1 MKPYFLL
8 FLFWS
13 FSVFAQTD
21 IFNVE
26 IIKTNDSSYELDFYK
41 LEHYSKFFYE
51 DDNYTVTTECHGE
64 FGGEVYFKN
73 KNDNTV
79 TVASATCSVVINKL
93 NSKYYLTAS
102 LPHLSGFY
110 NIYEI
115 DDPTE
120 LLTKTNDSVFH
131 NVGDSRSGM
140 KLLSAYADKTIVLSF
155 VYKLKL
161 YHIVYDTFA
170 NESYIAVTEKAYL
183 KKIQKLNNWPIVI
196 TNNVKITKNGH
207 NAALFYIKEG
217 NWLRSCYIDVFENQ
231 IKIYLCK

>member
-1 MKPYFLL
+1 MKYYLL
-8 FLFWS
+8 LLLCYTTLLS
-13 FSVFAQTD
+13 AQVD
-21 IFNVE
+21 IFKVE
-26 IIKTNDSSYELDFYK
+26 TFQTNDSPNELGFHK
-41 LEHYSKFFYE
+41 LEHYSPYFYE
-51 DDNYTVTTECHGE
+51 DENYTVTTECHGE

-73 KNDNTV
+73 KKNNTV
-79 TVASATCSVVINKL
+79 TVASATCPVIINKL

-120 LLTKTNDSVFH
+120 LVTKANDSVFH
-131 NVGDSRSGM
+131 NTGDSRSGM
-140 KLLSAYADKTIVLSF
+140 KLLSADADKTIVLSF

-161 YHIVYDTFA
+161 YHIVFDTFA

-196 TNNVKITKNGH
+196 TNDVKITKNGH

-217 NWLRSCYIDVFENQ
+217 TWLRSCYIDIFENQ